1 MTFFSFVALVKSLV
15 VMVNRWKRDIYGC
28 KVDPISESW
37 NSKYP
42 QAFIL
47 PAVNAGKAT
56 GRINR
61 AGNWQG

>member
-1 MTFFSFVALVKSLV
+1 
-15 VMVNRWKRDIYGC
+15 MVNRWKRDIYGC